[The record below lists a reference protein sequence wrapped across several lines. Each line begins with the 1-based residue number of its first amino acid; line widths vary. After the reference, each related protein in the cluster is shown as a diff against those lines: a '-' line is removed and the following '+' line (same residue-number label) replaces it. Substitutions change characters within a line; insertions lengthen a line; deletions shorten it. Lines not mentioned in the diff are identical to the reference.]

1 MFLIGYGIVDKKYF
15 NDIII
20 NELLEIIENLT
31 YDYHEIYVDC
41 YGELE
46 KALFE
51 RLKVKSRKNILP
63 IFSLETSQLRLNSNT
78 IMNKREIGLTK
89 WLIGKS
95 LDAIFL
101 TTRSQQHIV
110 NFMINF
116 AKISD
121 VKNEAVDLDA
131 LFDSVIL

>member
-78 IMNKREIGLTK
+78 IMNKRKDRADEMFDREIFGCH
-89 WLIGKS
+89 
-95 LDAIFL
+95 IFDYKKPAAYCKFYD
-101 TTRSQQHIV
+101 QFCQ
-110 NFMINF
+110 NF
-116 AKISD
+116 
-121 VKNEAVDLDA
+121 
-131 LFDSVIL
+131 